1 MSEYASFKD
10 LDLDLPFVRGDGR
23 AFDALRPVRMTLDYI
38 PSALGSV
45 LIECGRTR
53 VICVASVEDR
63 LPRWMMQE
71 RERTGWVTAEYSLL
85 PYAGGGRKMRE
96 ATAGKL
102 SGRTQEIQRLIGR
115 ALRGVVDLKGLGE
128 RTVWIDCDVIEA
140 DGGTRTA
147 SVTGGFVALSAAL
160 QRLVRKKVLKT
171 VPLIR
176 RVAAVSVG
184 IVENYPVL
192 DLNYEEDFA
201 AQTDFN
207 IVMTDTGEFV
217 EVQGT
222 AEEAPYTRA
231 QLDAMLELGAKGCRE
246 LLACQQEVL
255 ETLEEN

>member
-1 MSEYASFKD
+1 MSEYTSFRD
-10 LDLDLPFVRGDGR
+10 IDIELPFVRSDGR
-23 AFDALRPVRMTLDYI
+23 AFDGLRPATMTLDYI

-45 LIECGRTR
+45 LIECGHTR

-71 RERTGWVTAEYSLL
+71 QDRTGWVTAEYSLL

-115 ALRGVVDLKGLGE
+115 ALRAAVDLKKLGE
-128 RTVWIDCDVIEA
+128 RTVWVDCDVIEA

-147 SVTGGFVALSAAL
+147 SVTGGFVALYTAL
-160 QRLVRKKVLKT
+160 HRLARKNVIKHMPIT
-171 VPLIR
+171 R

-184 IVENYPVL
+184 IVENCPVL

-201 AQTDFN
+201 ASTDFN
-207 IVMTDTGEFV
+207 IVMTDGGEFV

-222 AEEAPYTRA
+222 AEEAPFSPP
-231 QLDAMLELGAKGCRE
+231 QLQDLLALGEQGCRE
-246 LLACQQEVL
+246 LLALQAEVL
-255 ETLEEN
+255 NGLE